1 MPIYGAIVS
10 EPLKSGDLLARAR
23 APQTKTEAQRDRG
36 IGAGNGNINRPVAL
50 DLQDPESDIRFTK
63 EAKAALEI
71 AIVMAK
77 KHGGMP
83 VCSEHILYGLLTVRE
98 SLSGRA
104 LRQTKVKPAGVELF
118 LRSAAV
124 AEPALEDM
132 RGYLL
137 GGDAWRILEGA
148 REEAEYDRER
158 LIDTDHLLLAL
169 IMDGSGKGDLILRQL
184 NVNLFDLG
192 AVLLSLAEEQRS
204 KGRAP
209 TPPEREPD

>member
-1 MPIYGAIVS
+1 MS
-10 EPLKSGDLLARAR
+10 EPLKSGDLLVQPET
-23 APQTKTEAQRDRG
+23 PQTKTQAQRDQG

-63 EAKAALEI
+63 EARTALEI
-71 AIVMAK
+71 AIAMAK
-77 KHGGMP
+77 KHGGKP
-83 VCSEHILYGLLTVRE
+83 VCSEHILYGLLNVSD

-104 LRQTKVKPAGVELF
+104 LSQTKVKPASVELF
-118 LRSAAV
+118 LRSASV
-124 AEPALEDM
+124 AEPAPEDM

-137 GGDAWRILEGA
+137 GGDACRILEGA

-169 IMDGSGKGDLILRQL
+169 IMDGSGMGDLILRQL

-209 TPPEREPD
+209 APPEKEPD